1 MQRNKSKGRMINNVG
16 VSGDNGV
23 SFYSSSSINDSSIM
37 DTTTV
42 GKSYSNNVPK
52 PPSDKM
58 IHVSQ
63 CKNDKCP
70 LQHVWKN

>member
-1 MQRNKSKGRMINNVG
+1 MINNMGVG
-16 VSGDNGV
+16 GDNGV

-42 GKSYSNNVPK
+42 GTGFGSKVPA

-58 IHVSQ
+58 IHVS
-63 CKNDKCP
+63 
-70 LQHVWKN
+70 